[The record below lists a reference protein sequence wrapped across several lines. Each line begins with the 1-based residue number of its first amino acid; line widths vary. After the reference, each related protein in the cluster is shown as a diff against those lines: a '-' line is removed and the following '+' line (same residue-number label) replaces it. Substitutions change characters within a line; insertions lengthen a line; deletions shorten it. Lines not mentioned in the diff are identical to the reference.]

1 MKPRQILLCLVLSTL
16 VDILVLPRD
25 GLQCCFQY
33 VNIKTT
39 KRARRQARL
48 PGKRVPRLDG
58 VRQLAASTA
67 NGASADQGR
76 LDDPMRKRRCTEE
89 RTPPRRGCRGRRRDG
104 PALSGSLPRAPPQ
117 GGRGCHHSAT
127 IQTSPTMDGLQVG
140 ATERGSASTGSSCVD
155 QVAFRHVPLCDL
167 PCNYIKILN
176 RKRQPLRFR
185 GENSKSCVSI
195 VMRETEP
202 TPTPTS
208 PHCLPPVLLYAH
220 GLAMAN

>member
-89 RTPPRRGCRGRRRDG
+89 RTPPRRGCRGRRREGPLSRGPCLAPREEDG
-104 PALSGSLPRAPPQ
+104 VITQQRSKPPPPWMVCKWERPSEGQPARAHP
-117 GGRGCHHSAT
+117 A
-127 IQTSPTMDGLQVG
+127 
-140 ATERGSASTGSSCVD
+140 
-155 QVAFRHVPLCDL
+155 
-167 PCNYIKILN
+167 
-176 RKRQPLRFR
+176 
-185 GENSKSCVSI
+185 
-195 VMRETEP
+195 
-202 TPTPTS
+202 
-208 PHCLPPVLLYAH
+208 
-220 GLAMAN
+220 